1 VLRKPH
7 VARCEGKG
15 GSPDRIRGLA
25 ADARINRIAAAQ
37 HGLLSTAQMEEAGI
51 SARIVQ
57 HRVQRGQ
64 MVRMHRGVYRIGPI
78 VSPRAAEMA
87 ALLVCG
93 THAALSH
100 WTAGALH
107 GLLVPR
113 RDHPIQVTVASGGPR
128 SRPGLRIH
136 RSAHLPEDEVA
147 LVDGLRVTTPF
158 RTLVDL
164 AGHVDPRELERM
176 VARGDRDGLMEGD
189 VVRMG
194 LNRHAGRPG
203 IGALRALLAPGVGPA
218 FTRSELESRV
228 LALIR
233 EGRLPQPATNVR
245 VAGLEVDFL
254 WRDGGLVAE
263 ADGFRFHGDRA
274 AFEEDRR
281 RDAILVAAGYRVVR
295 FTWTE
300 VTRNPLVVAVRIA
313 QALVWGREE
322 RRGGPEP
329 HPV

>member
-1 VLRKPH
+1 
-7 VARCEGKG
+7 
-15 GSPDRIRGLA
+15 
-25 ADARINRIAAAQ
+25 
-37 HGLLSTAQMEEAGI
+37 
-51 SARIVQ
+51 
-57 HRVQRGQ
+57 

-78 VSPRAAEMA
+78 ASPRAAEMA

-93 THAALSH
+93 AHASLSH

-107 GLLVPR
+107 GLLGPR
-113 RDHPIQVTVASGGPR
+113 RDPPIHVTVASGGPR

-136 RSAHLPEDEVA
+136 RSARLSEDEVA

-164 AGHVDPRELERM
+164 AGHADARDLERM
-176 VARGDRDGLMEGD
+176 VARGDRHGLMEGE
-189 VVRMG
+189 VVEVG
-194 LNRHAGRPG
+194 LQRHAGRAG
-203 IGALRALLAPGVGPA
+203 IGALRALFAPGFGPA

-233 EGRLPQPATNVR
+233 EGRLPEPAANVR

-254 WRDGGLVAE
+254 WRDAGLVAE

-274 AFEEDRR
+274 AFEVDRR

-313 QALVWGREE
+313 QALVWARQGR
-322 RRGGPEP
+322 RDGPVP